1 MVLQAALEAMKAH
14 GLGED
19 GITDILAIGFSATDV
34 IGHTYGADSQE
45 AMDQLL
51 RLDQTLQKLFEEVD
65 RRVGLQQT
73 WVVLSADHASMP
85 LVEVAQARGASCE
98 ALQV

>member
-19 GITDILAIGFSATDV
+19 TVTDILAIGFSATDV

-45 AMDQLL
+45 VMTSFCGWTELCRSSL
-51 RLDQTLQKLFEEVD
+51 KRST
-65 RRVGLQQT
+65 
-73 WVVLSADHASMP
+73 
-85 LVEVAQARGASCE
+85 GA
-98 ALQV
+98 